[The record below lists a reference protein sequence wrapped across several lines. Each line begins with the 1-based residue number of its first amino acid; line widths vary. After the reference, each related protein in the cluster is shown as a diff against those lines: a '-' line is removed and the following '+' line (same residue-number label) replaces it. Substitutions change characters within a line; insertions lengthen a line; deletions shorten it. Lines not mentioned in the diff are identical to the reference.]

1 MHKFLITEDEA
12 VIAIE
17 LEKTL
22 VAMGHEVVGTAGSG
36 HKAVEMARRLK
47 PDLILMDIVMP
58 GDVDGIA
65 AAEIIK
71 EEMDISVIF
80 LTAYAG
86 DQLVERAKRVRPLG
100 YIVKPFQEDQVRATI
115 KIAIYNQKIEK
126 ALRKAHD
133 ELEVR
138 VEERT
143 AELRKLSGKLLDAEE
158 HERKRIAGE
167 LHDSIGQSLS
177 AIKFGL
183 ENAIA
188 QNSEDPAN
196 GSGEVLKALI
206 PVVQQASEE
215 LRQIHTDL
223 RPPLLDDLGI
233 LTTISWFC
241 REFEK
246 LHSPLKIEKRM
257 DMEEKDVPEAIKIVI
272 FRVLQEA
279 LNNVAKHANAE
290 AVRVSLTGTDG
301 QIELV
306 VEDNGQ
312 GFDVEQVSS
321 AKAITGG
328 FGLTS
333 MKERA
338 ELSEGTFVVDSTPG
352 GGTAIRVSWPM

>member
-1 MHKFLITEDEA
+1 MLKILITEDEA

-17 LEKTL
+17 LERTL
-22 VAMGHEVVGTAGSG
+22 VAMGYEVVGTAGSG
-36 HKAVEMARRLK
+36 QQAIEMARRLK

-86 DQLVERAKRVRPLG
+86 DQLIQRAKHVEPFG
-100 YIVKPFQEDQVRATI
+100 YIVKPFQEDQVKAAI
-115 KIAIYNQKIEK
+115 EIAIYKQRMEER
-126 ALRKAHD
+126 LRKAYD

-138 VEERT
+138 VKERT
-143 AELRKLSGKLLDAEE
+143 AELRELSGKLLDAEE
-158 HERKRIAGE
+158 RERKRIAGE

-183 ENAIA
+183 ERAIVES
-188 QNSEDPAN
+188 SEDPAN
-196 GSGEVLKALI
+196 GSGDVLKALI
-206 PVVQQASEE
+206 PVVQHASEE

-223 RPPLLDDLGI
+223 RPSLLDDLGI

-246 LHSPLKIEKRM
+246 LHSPLKIEKRV

-279 LNNVAKHANAE
+279 LHNVAKHANAE

-306 VEDNGQ
+306 VGDNGQ

-321 AKAITGG
+321 AKAIRGG

-338 ELSEGTFVVDSTPG
+338 EFSGGTFVVDSTPG
-352 GGTAIRVSWPM
+352 GGTAIRASWPT

>member
-1 MHKFLITEDEA
+1 MHKILIAEDEA

-36 HKAVEMARRLK
+36 HEAIEMTRRLE

-86 DQLVERAKRVRPLG
+86 DQLIQRAKHVEPFG
-100 YIVKPFQEDQVRATI
+100 YIVKPFQEDQVRAAI
-115 KIAIYNQKIEK
+115 EIAIYNQRMEK
-126 ALRKAHD
+126 TLRKAHD

-138 VEERT
+138 VKERT
-143 AELRKLSGKLLDAEE
+143 AELRELSGKLLDVQE

-183 ENAIA
+183 ENAIVKS
-188 QNSEDPAN
+188 SEGPAN
-196 GSGEVLKALI
+196 ECGEVLKALI

-223 RPPLLDDLGI
+223 RPPLLDDLGV

-246 LHSPLKIEKRM
+246 LHSPLKIEKRV

-279 LNNVAKHANAE
+279 LNNVAKHAKTKGLC
-290 AVRVSLTGTDG
+290 VSLMAMDG

-312 GFDVEQVSS
+312 GFDVERVRST
-321 AKAITGG
+321 KRLGRG

-333 MKERA
+333 MKERT
-338 ELSEGTFVVDSTPG
+338 ELSGGIFALDSTLG
-352 GGTAIRVSWPM
+352 VGTTIRASWPK